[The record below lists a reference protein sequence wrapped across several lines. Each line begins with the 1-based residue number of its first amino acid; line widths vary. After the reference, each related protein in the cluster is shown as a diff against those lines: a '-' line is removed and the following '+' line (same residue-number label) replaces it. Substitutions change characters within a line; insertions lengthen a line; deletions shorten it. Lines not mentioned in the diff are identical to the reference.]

1 MKFTFATALLAFT
14 NVNAVE
20 VAAEADAEWSNAYGS
35 SMGYISN
42 AILAP
47 QPKLLLKK
55 SPLLLKKQPLL
66 LQSSPMLSMYN
77 GHGHHSYS
85 DYSSSDMSSY
95 DSLDYSSS
103 DYGLGYRSI
112 QGAKKHY
119 RYTPKYSSGRYMYGS
134 RYASNSGIWK
144 APYRALPSRSYSA
157 CLNCQKPLL
166 SQGYGLLASG
176 LQLNKW

>member
-1 MKFTFATALLAFT
+1 MKFAFATALLAFT

-112 QGAKKHY
+112 
-119 RYTPKYSSGRYMYGS
+119 
-134 RYASNSGIWK
+134 YASNSGIWK